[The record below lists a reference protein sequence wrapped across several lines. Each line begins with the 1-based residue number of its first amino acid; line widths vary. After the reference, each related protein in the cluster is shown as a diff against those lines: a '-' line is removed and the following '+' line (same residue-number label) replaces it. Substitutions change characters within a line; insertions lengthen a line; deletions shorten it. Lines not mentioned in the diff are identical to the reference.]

1 MDHSSPADCGF
12 SSESS
17 FHNEAAEAYDR
28 TYSPG
33 PPYSLS
39 HFAQQRL
46 SPSSSQKDVPSP
58 STSNENPNQALIIQ
72 PAAPTRQ
79 NVPSNVGF
87 LSQTSKVPAKLEDGP
102 PYITASSC
110 LGYACSRSYACIC
123 LLVLIGVMQGYIDLT
138 EIN

>member
-17 FHNEAAEAYDR
+17 FHNEATEAYDR

-46 SPSSSQKDVPSP
+46 TPSSSQKDVPSVP
-58 STSNENPNQALIIQ
+58 SPGTSNENRNQALVIQ

-79 NVPSNVGF
+79 NVPSNAGY
-87 LSQTSKVPAKLEDGP
+87 LSQTLKMPTNLEDGP
-102 PYITASSC
+102 NYIPSNSC
-110 LGYACSRSYACIC
+110 LRYVSSRLYACIC
-123 LLVLIGVMQGYIDLT
+123 FLILIGVI
-138 EIN
+138 

>member
-17 FHNEAAEAYDR
+17 FHNEATEAYDR

-46 SPSSSQKDVPSP
+46 TPSSSQKDVPSVP
-58 STSNENPNQALIIQ
+58 SPGTSNENRNQTLVTQ
-72 PAAPTRQ
+72 PAGHTRQ
-79 NVPSNVGF
+79 NVPSNAGY
-87 LSQTSKVPAKLEDGP
+87 LSQTLKMPTNLEDGP
-102 PYITASSC
+102 NYIPSNSC
-110 LGYACSRSYACIC
+110 LRYVSSRLYACIC
-123 LLVLIGVMQGYIDLT
+123 FLILIGVI
-138 EIN
+138 

>member
-46 SPSSSQKDVPSP
+46 SPSTSQKDVPSVP
-58 STSNENPNQALIIQ
+58 SPGTSNENPNEALVIQ
-72 PAAPTRQ
+72 PATLTRQ
-79 NVPSNVGF
+79 NVPSNAGY
-87 LSQTSKVPAKLEDGP
+87 LSQTLEVPGNLEDGTA
-102 PYITASSC
+102 YIPSNSC
-110 LGYACSRSYACIC
+110 LGYAPSRSYVYIC
-123 LLVLIGVMQGYIDLT
+123 FLLLIGVI
-138 EIN
+138 